1 MDHHGNCGDGICL
14 TTVYFL
20 QSDLW
25 SGLKNHCIII
35 FSVKEEIKLIGFAT
49 FFFST
54 AAGFCTM
61 SEKLLKPRVLH
72 LNSKSQGI

>member
-25 SGLKNHCIII
+25 PGLKNHCIII
-35 FSVKEEIKLIGFAT
+35 FSVKEEIKLIGLQLSSSAQQQGFAL
-49 FFFST
+49 
-54 AAGFCTM
+54 CQ
-61 SEKLLKPRVLH
+61 R
-72 LNSKSQGI
+72 NY